1 MRKIITSF
9 IALCFGTIS
18 FSQQN
23 VFITLAPKVAGS
35 DMTIGTDL
43 TNLSGVA
50 FNLEYFD
57 YYLSNLHVIH
67 DGGQDLDLS
76 DTVFLIEPTN
86 YVLYLGYLNV
96 TNIEQINFG
105 VGVPSNLNTQSGSEA
120 IDISLYP
127 IGHPLSFQDPSMHW
141 GWTSGYTHMIIG
153 GQADSNT
160 DGIPDA
166 IFQLHNLGDNNYL
179 PFQLPV
185 LQTQSSINKIDIFVN
200 CNVDVWLTNIPI
212 ETVGITHGTTNEN
225 QLIMN
230 NVLVRPVFTQSM
242 NASLLSNS
250 TEIGTLT
257 FSRENAA
264 LTISWKNIINI
275 NHYALIDVSGKKVKT
290 GAISDQNG
298 NVIIDNLSEG
308 IYQFIVYDENSTRLN
323 SIKVS
328 F

>member
-1 MRKIITSF
+1 MVKIIIIAVCTSLS
-9 IALCFGTIS
+9 ALS
-18 FSQQN
+18 YSQQN
-23 VFITLAPKVAGS
+23 VFITLSPKVAGS

-43 TNLSGVA
+43 TNLSGVV
-50 FNLEYFD
+50 FNLDYFD

-76 DTVFLIEPTN
+76 DTVFIVEPTN
-86 YVLYLGYLNV
+86 FVLYLGYLNV

-105 VGVPSNLNTQSGSEA
+105 VGVPNSLNTQSGSEA
-120 IDISLYP
+120 IDISSYP

-179 PFQLPV
+179 PFQMPV
-185 LQTQSSINKIDIFVN
+185 IQTQSSINKIDVFVN
-200 CNVDVWLTNIPI
+200 CNVDVWLSNVPI
-212 ETVGITHGTTNEN
+212 ETVGISHGTTNEN

-230 NVLVRPVFTQSM
+230 NVLARPVFTQSM
-242 NASLLSNS
+242 NAALLSNS
-250 TEIGTLT
+250 NEIGTLT
-257 FSRENAA
+257 FSRENAT

-275 NHYALIDVSGKKVKT
+275 NHYELIDVSGKKVKT
-290 GAISDQNG
+290 GAISDQVG
-298 NVIIDNLSEG
+298 NVVFDNFSEG
-308 IYQFIVYDENSTRLN
+308 IYQFIVYDENSNKLN